1 MSERILIVD
10 DERTNVLVLERLLE
24 QAGYGDQR
32 STTVASDAAT
42 LFREFRPD
50 LVLLDL
56 HMPELDGFALL
67 EQLASLVPAGTYLP
81 FIVLTA
87 DNTPEAKH
95 RALSSGAYDFLT
107 KPFDH
112 VEVVL
117 RIRTHLEARSLHLQ
131 LASHAELLERRVRQ
145 RTKDLEEA
153 RLETLE
159 CLARVAELR
168 DDETGR
174 HTVRVGEMSAILAE
188 AVGLEADE
196 CELIRRAAPLHDT
209 GKIGIPDAVLLK
221 PGKLTGDEFEIVKS
235 HTTLG
240 VDILAVARSPVLC
253 LAREIVLTHHER
265 WDGSGY
271 PAGLSGEQI
280 PISGRIVGLA
290 DVFDALT
297 HERPYKPAWP
307 IDMAVAEIRSQS
319 GRQFDPAVVEAML
332 RTLPALSR
340 ALRAD
345 LEQAIAS

>member
-24 QAGYGDQR
+24 QAGYSDQR
-32 STTVASDAAT
+32 STTIASDAPDI
-42 LFREFRPD
+42 FREFRPD

-56 HMPELDGFALL
+56 HMPELDGLELL
-67 EQLASLVPAGTYLP
+67 GQLTALVPTDTYLP

-87 DNTPEAKH
+87 DSTPEAKH
-95 RALSSGAYDFLT
+95 CALSSGAHDFIT

-112 VEVVL
+112 VEVIL
-117 RIRTHLEARSLHLQ
+117 RIRTQLEARSLHLQ

-153 RLETLE
+153 RLETLA

-174 HTVRVGEMSAILAE
+174 HTVRVGEMAALLAE
-188 AVGLEADE
+188 AVGLDADQ

-221 PGKLTGDEFEIVKS
+221 SGALTDDEFELVKS

-240 VDILAVARSPVLC
+240 VQILEGARSPVLR
-253 LAREIVLTHHER
+253 LAQEIALTHHER

-271 PAGLSGEQI
+271 PAGLAGEAI
-280 PISGRIVGLA
+280 PLSGRIVALA

-297 HERPYKPAWP
+297 HDRPYKRAWSLEA
-307 IDMAVAEIRSQS
+307 AVAEIRRQS
-319 GRQFDPAVVEAML
+319 GRQFDPAVVEAMV
-332 RTLPALSR
+332 RSLPQFSR

-345 LEQAIAS
+345 YGQAIAS

>member
-24 QAGYGDQR
+24 QAGYVDRR
-32 STTVASDAAT
+32 STTVASDAP
-42 LFREFRPD
+42 LIFREFRPD

-67 EQLASLVPAGTYLP
+67 EQLSSMVPAGRYLP

-87 DNTPEAKH
+87 DTTPEAKH

-117 RIRTHLEARSLHLQ
+117 RIRTHLDARSLHLQ
-131 LASHAELLERRVRQ
+131 LASHAELLEKRVRQ
-145 RTKDLEEA
+145 RTRDLEEA

-159 CLARVAELR
+159 CLARLAEMR

-174 HTVRVGEMSAILAE
+174 HTVRVGQMSATLAD
-188 AVGLEADE
+188 AVGLDAET

-209 GKIGIPDAVLLK
+209 GKFGIPDAILLK
-221 PGKLTGDEFEIVKS
+221 PGKLTTDEFEIVKS

-240 VDILAVARSPVLC
+240 AEILAGARSPVLS
-253 LAREIVLTHHER
+253 LAREIALTHHER
-265 WDGSGY
+265 WNGTGY
-271 PAGLSGEQI
+271 PTGLSGEQI
-280 PISGRIVGLA
+280 PIGGRIVGLA
-290 DVFDALT
+290 DVLDALT
-297 HERPYKPAWP
+297 RKRPYKPAWP
-307 IDMAVAEIRSQS
+307 IDVAVAEIRSQS
-319 GRQFDPAVVEAML
+319 GRQFDPAVVDAMV
-332 RTLPALSR
+332 RTLPTLSR
-340 ALRAD
+340 VLRD
-345 LEQAIAS
+345 ELERAIAS

>member
-1 MSERILIVD
+1 MRERILIVD
-10 DERTNVLVLERLLE
+10 DERTNVLVLEGLLAH
-24 QAGYGDQR
+24 AGYGEQR
-32 STTVASDAAT
+32 STTVASEAPQI
-42 LFREFRPD
+42 FRDFRPD

-56 HMPELDGFALL
+56 HMPELDGLELL
-67 EQLASLVPAGTYLP
+67 RQLTSLVPTDTYLP

-95 RALSSGAYDFLT
+95 RALSSGAHDFIT

-112 VEVVL
+112 VEVLL
-117 RIRTHLEARSLHLQ
+117 RIGTHLEARSLHLQ

-145 RTKDLEEA
+145 RTKDLDEA

-159 CLARVAELR
+159 CLARVAEMR

-174 HTVRVGEMSAILAE
+174 HTIRVGEMSAILAE
-188 AVGLEADE
+188 AVGLDVDE

-221 PGKLTGDEFEIVKS
+221 PGKLTDDEFEVVKS
-235 HTTLG
+235 HATLG
-240 VDILAVARSPVLC
+240 VKILEGTRSPVLH
-253 LAREIVLTHHER
+253 LAREIALTHHER

-280 PISGRIVGLA
+280 PLSGRIVALA

-297 HERPYKPAWP
+297 HERPYKRAWP
-307 IDMAVAEIRSQS
+307 VEAAVTEIQDQS

-332 RTLPALSR
+332 QTLPAFSR
-340 ALRAD
+340 AVRVD
-345 LEQAIAS
+345 LGQAIAS

>member
-1 MSERILIVD
+1 MRERILIVD
-10 DERTNVLVLERLLE
+10 DERTNTLVLEGLLE
-24 QAGYGDQR
+24 QAGYSEQR
-32 STTVASDAAT
+32 STTVASEA
-42 LFREFRPD
+42 LSIFREFQPD

-56 HMPELDGFALL
+56 HMPELDGLELL
-67 EQLASLVPAGTYLP
+67 RQLAVLVPTDTYLP

-87 DNTPEAKH
+87 DDTPEAKH
-95 RALSSGAYDFLT
+95 RALSSGAHDFLT

-117 RIRTHLEARSLHLQ
+117 RIRTHLEARSLHVQ

-145 RTKDLEEA
+145 RTKDLDDA

-159 CLARVAELR
+159 CLARMAELR

-188 AVGLEADE
+188 AIGLDADE

-221 PGKLTGDEFEIVKS
+221 RGKLTDEEFELVKS

-240 VDILAVARSPVLC
+240 VTILEGARSPVLH
-253 LAREIVLTHHER
+253 LAREIALTHHER

-271 PAGLSGEQI
+271 PAGLAAEQI
-280 PISGRIVGLA
+280 PISGRIVALA

-297 HERPYKPAWP
+297 HERPYKHAWP
-307 IDMAVAEIRSQS
+307 VDAAVAEIQNQS
-319 GRQFDPAVVEAML
+319 SRQFDPAVVEAML
-332 RTLPALSR
+332 QTLPAFSR
-340 ALRAD
+340 AVRAD
-345 LEQAIAS
+345 LGQALAS